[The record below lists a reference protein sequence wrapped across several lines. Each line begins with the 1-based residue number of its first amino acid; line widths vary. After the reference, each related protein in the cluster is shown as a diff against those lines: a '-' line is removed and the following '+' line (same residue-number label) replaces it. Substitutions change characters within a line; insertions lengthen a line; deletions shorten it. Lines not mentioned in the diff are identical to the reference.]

1 MENKLEVL
9 KDAYNYIDN
18 LNSGI
23 EELGN
28 AINSGNEEKGVKLIP
43 LICDGIEWIIQVISL
58 TRNLQKEEISVGD
71 LNEKLEETIEALDN
85 EDFILVGDLFSY
97 EITPILNEIKN
108 KLGKLTND

>member
-18 LNSGI
+18 LNNGI

-43 LICDGIEWIIQVISL
+43 LICDGIEWITQVVSL
-58 TRNLQKEEISVGD
+58 TRDMQKEEISIGD
-71 LNEKLEETIEALDN
+71 LNEKLGETIEALDN

-97 EITPILNEIKN
+97 EIAPILNDIKS
-108 KLGKLTND
+108 KLGELINR

>member
-28 AINSGNEEKGVKLIP
+28 SINSGNEEKGVKLIP
-43 LICDGIEWIIQVISL
+43 LICDGIEWVIQVISL
-58 TRNLQKEEISVGD
+58 TKDMQKEKISIED

-97 EITPILNEIKN
+97 EIAPILNEIKN
-108 KLGKLTND
+108 KFGELVND